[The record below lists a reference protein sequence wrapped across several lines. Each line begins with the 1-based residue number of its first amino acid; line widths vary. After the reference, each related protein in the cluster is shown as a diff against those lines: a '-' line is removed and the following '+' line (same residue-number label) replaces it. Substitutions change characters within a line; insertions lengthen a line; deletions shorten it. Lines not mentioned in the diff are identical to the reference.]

1 MADSNFLEKYS
12 KDYKDIVYI
21 EETKFSKIYK
31 AYNIANERDCCLKV
45 INKEELKK
53 GDYDFHLE
61 QINREEEIT
70 KLCNCENI
78 VNFYQKLETEENII
92 FELELCELDLAKYI
106 KKIGNLK
113 NNEELFYSIIKGVGT
128 ALKKI
133 HEKGVIHRDINQII
147 FL

>member
-31 AYNIANERDCCLKV
+31 AYNIANKRDCCLKV

-106 KKIGNLK
+106 KINGNLK
-113 NNEELFYSIIKGVGT
+113 NNEELFYSIIK
-128 ALKKI
+128 
-133 HEKGVIHRDINQII
+133 
-147 FL
+147 